1 MKKHLSLIAVLA
13 LLLATACN
21 SNKKSSEV
29 ASYTYEEEKVELN
42 DKLTTKVGD
51 WIEKDVVCYGIV
63 VSVDE
68 KGTPMF
74 GKPVKAKVIA
84 INNNE
89 IKMKSLENVS
99 LMEVQGCSKMG
110 LSKGE
115 TWLEAD
121 GDLFKTKEEALAYLK
136 KRNLIRK
143 ESAKAKV

>member
-68 KGTPMF
+68 KVP
-74 GKPVKAKVIA
+74 
-84 INNNE
+84 
-89 IKMKSLENVS
+89 L
-99 LMEVQGCSKMG
+99 CSG
-110 LSKGE
+110 
-115 TWLEAD
+115 
-121 GDLFKTKEEALAYLK
+121 
-136 KRNLIRK
+136 NQ
-143 ESAKAKV
+143 

>member
-1 MKKHLSLIAVLA
+1 
-13 LLLATACN
+13 
-21 SNKKSSEV
+21 
-29 ASYTYEEEKVELN
+29 
-42 DKLTTKVGD
+42 
-51 WIEKDVVCYGIV
+51 
-63 VSVDE
+63 
-68 KGTPMF
+68 MF

-136 KRNLIRK
+136 NRNLIRK